1 MDRSDVVRGINR
13 TWETAERLD
22 IAETFGNAGPLP
34 VKDEF
39 RDLLFS
45 ADTLYVDAYL
55 AGLSMSH
62 YNVLLSDY
70 SYFQFSWEREG
81 YVRYAFYP
89 NPFIS
94 GKEEELANFKR
105 LRELVVAD
113 MITHEEYLALIA
125 DGSVSSGVPMFRYEN
140 APDQRKP
147 FRHPCSHF
155 HIGFHSENRWPLRRV
170 LTPLAFSLMVF
181 KAYYGLPWKAKGD
194 DEQKDVSNVFER
206 MLIEEKANCRLVSI
220 DLFDEIE
227 ERTFFFA

>member
-81 YVRYAFYP
+81 YVRYAF
-89 NPFIS
+89 
-94 GKEEELANFKR
+94 
-105 LRELVVAD
+105 
-113 MITHEEYLALIA
+113 
-125 DGSVSSGVPMFRYEN
+125 
-140 APDQRKP
+140 
-147 FRHPCSHF
+147 
-155 HIGFHSENRWPLRRV
+155 
-170 LTPLAFSLMVF
+170 
-181 KAYYGLPWKAKGD
+181 
-194 DEQKDVSNVFER
+194 
-206 MLIEEKANCRLVSI
+206 
-220 DLFDEIE
+220 
-227 ERTFFFA
+227 